1 MNFWRNLQPRERL
14 FVGGAGAV
22 LVVFLIFKL
31 TIDPMLKRSADLDR
45 QIVAARQQLN
55 ELRTLQ
61 QAYQRQKSVV
71 DSINNQLK
79 KQPNFAIFSRLEE
92 LAGQTGIRSK
102 IVHMR
107 PKPTVSTPN
116 EVYKEESVEVKMEGV
131 TLEQLV
137 QYLYQVENSPQ
148 LLKIKRLEMKP
159 RFDNRQ
165 ILTTTF
171 HVSAFTLKEGSS

>member
-1 MNFWRNLQPRERL
+1 MDFFRNLQSRERL
-14 FVGGAGAV
+14 FVIGAGAV
-22 LVVFLIFKL
+22 LALFLIFKL

-45 QIVAARQQLN
+45 QIATARRQLD
-55 ELRTLQ
+55 EVRTLQ

-71 DSINNQLK
+71 DSINSQLK
-79 KQPNFAIFSRLEE
+79 NQPNFAIFSRLEE

-102 IVHMR
+102 IVHM
-107 PKPTVSTPN
+107 KPTVSTPN
-116 EVYKEESVEVKMEGV
+116 EVYNEESVEVKVEGV

-137 QYLYQVENSPQ
+137 QYLHQVENSPQ

-165 ILTTTF
+165 ILTATF
-171 HVSAFTLKEGSS
+171 RVSAFTLKGGTS

>member
-1 MNFWRNLQPRERL
+1 MNFLRNLQPRERL

-31 TIDPMLKRSADLDR
+31 TIDPMLKRSAELDR
-45 QIVAARQQLN
+45 QIVTARQQLN
-55 ELRTLQ
+55 ELRTMQ
-61 QAYQRQKSVV
+61 QDYQRQKSVV
-71 DSINNQLK
+71 DSINSQLK

-102 IVHMR
+102 IVHM
-107 PKPTVSTPN
+107 KPTVSTPN

-171 HVSAFTLKEGSS
+171 RVSAFTLKEGSS